1 MIYCSCSDELR
12 NLKSS
17 GGNFDMQ
24 ETNFLLET
32 DLKSMNNGF
41 IQRWIW
47 EWFIQSNTLAGMGN
61 NNDLHCSCN
70 HMQSNAEMDN
80 ILLVNFLIFGILAH
94 KLKIFYGSFVCFL

>member
-47 EWFIQSNTLAGMGN
+47 EWFIQSNTLACMGN

-94 KLKIFYGSFVCFL
+94 KLKFFMDHLFVFL